1 MFIFCKDN
9 ANERNESLLSNC
21 RMQLILCKDNKKD
34 DTMRDRN
41 AKMWMN
47 FSFLDKNVSDNEMDK
62 KNGEYIKSGCGI
74 GEKCEEIYISS
85 IFDLSFPIFL
95 LLLHMKPHENKS
107 ILNGIKLMYRVN
119 ELWGKAF
126 FFLLFVLMPLS
137 LAAKTT
143 DNIEQLFQS
152 LDNAIAHSADYV
164 KVREAR
170 IRDWEQKLKTARRLS
185 SKYDACFALFE
196 EYRSYKNDLALKYI
210 NQCMELAFR
219 MGDKKKVENAKA
231 LLAFQESTTGDYAES
246 YDLLKSVNIADLDA
260 EGKRNY
266 LWACQHLYGEMAYY
280 SNVPSLKKYYAGKH
294 NAYQAAIDS
303 TFSHDDDL
311 YLQMQE
317 VRTRDAG
324 NMKEALRLSD
334 KRLAM
339 TKPGTHQYAIVQFYR
354 GLTYNQFGDKEQFLR
369 CLLRSAICDVQLAVM
384 DQGSLWELANLLNA
398 EPGEQKRS
406 HEYIKFAWKSATIF
420 NTPSRSRQ
428 IMPVLTQIEEGY
440 QKELSASNQHLRLM
454 VAFSVL
460 LLFVVM
466 LLLYYVNKQRKRI
479 AAAHHKLKET
489 NQALQLAN
497 ERLNEMNQSL
507 NEMNQSLNE
516 MNHSLNESNKM
527 KEVYIGR
534 FLRLCAIYV
543 DKIETMRKRVVK
555 LVKAR
560 ELNKL
565 LEQMQAGEPYM
576 GELYEYFDSAF
587 LKLFPDFV
595 EEFNALLKPEERI
608 VLEDDSHL
616 STTLRIF
623 ALIRL
628 GIEDS
633 SKIAEF
639 LHYSVNT
646 IYNYRAKIKNSAI
659 CDREEFEQR
668 VKLIGMK

>member
-1 MFIFCKDN
+1 
-9 ANERNESLLSNC
+9 
-21 RMQLILCKDNKKD
+21 
-34 DTMRDRN
+34 
-41 AKMWMN
+41 
-47 FSFLDKNVSDNEMDK
+47 MD
-62 KNGEYIKSGCGI
+62 
-74 GEKCEEIYISS
+74 S
-85 IFDLSFPIFL
+85 I
-95 LLLHMKPHENKS
+95 
-107 ILNGIKLMYRVN
+107 N
-119 ELWGKAF
+119 ELWRKTLF
-126 FFLLFVLMPLS
+126 FMFLVLLS
-137 LAAKTT
+137 TSVFATPT

-152 LDNAIAHSADYV
+152 LDDAIVHSADYV
-164 KVREAR
+164 KVREDR
-170 IRDWEQKLKTARRLS
+170 IYNLEQKLKVAKKES
-185 SKYDACFALFE
+185 EKYNACFALFE
-196 EYRSYKNDLALKYI
+196 EYRSYKNDIAIKYI
-210 NQCMELAFR
+210 NQCVELAIK
-219 MGDKKKVENAKA
+219 MGDKQKEENAKS
-231 LLAFQESTTGDYAES
+231 LLAFQESTTGNYAES
-246 YDLLKSVNIADLDA
+246 YDLLKSVNPSNLDS
-260 EGKRNY
+260 EGQRNY

-280 SNVPSLKKYYAGKH
+280 SNVPSLKKYYIGKR
-294 NAYQAAIDS
+294 NAYLSAIDS

-317 VRTRDAG
+317 SKARDAG

-354 GLTYNQFGDKEQFLR
+354 GLTYNMFGDKEQFLC

-398 EPGEQKRS
+398 KPGEQKRS
-406 HEYIKFAWKSATIF
+406 HEYIKFAWQSATVF
-420 NTPSRSRQ
+420 NTPIRSRQ
-428 IMPVLTQIEEGY
+428 IMPVLTQIEDCY
-440 QKELSASNQHLRLM
+440 QKELASSNKRLKIM
-454 VAFSVL
+454 VAWSVL
-460 LLFVVM
+460 LIIVVV

-479 AAAHHKLKET
+479 AVAHHKQKDT
-489 NQALQLAN
+489 NHALQLAN
-497 ERLNEMNQSL
+497 KNLNSVIEQLNLANCSINEANDRLNEMN
-507 NEMNQSLNE
+507 
-516 MNHSLNESNKM
+516 HFLNESNKM

-560 ELNKL
+560 EFTKL
-565 LEQMQAGEPYM
+565 LGQMQTGEAYM
-576 GELYEYFDSAF
+576 GELYKYFDSTF
-587 LKLFPDFV
+587 LNLFPSFV

-608 VLEDDSHL
+608 ILGDDNSL

-668 VKLIGMK
+668 VKMIGMK

>member
-1 MFIFCKDN
+1 
-9 ANERNESLLSNC
+9 
-21 RMQLILCKDNKKD
+21 
-34 DTMRDRN
+34 
-41 AKMWMN
+41 
-47 FSFLDKNVSDNEMDK
+47 
-62 KNGEYIKSGCGI
+62 
-74 GEKCEEIYISS
+74 
-85 IFDLSFPIFL
+85 
-95 LLLHMKPHENKS
+95 
-107 ILNGIKLMYRVN
+107 MYRIN
-119 ELWGKAF
+119 ELRGKAF
-126 FFLLFVLMPLS
+126 FFLLLVLMPLS
-137 LAAKTT
+137 LSAKTA

-196 EYRSYKNDLALKYI
+196 EYRSYKNDMALKYI
-210 NQCMELAFR
+210 NQCMELAIR
-219 MGDKKKVENAKA
+219 MGDKQKEENAKA
-231 LLAFQESTTGDYAES
+231 LLAFQESTTGDYVES

-266 LWACQHLYGEMAYY
+266 LWASQHLYGEMANY
-280 SNVPSLKKYYAGKH
+280 SNVPSLKKYYTGKY

-317 VRTRDAG
+317 VRARDAG

-339 TKPGTHQYAIVQFYR
+339 TKPGTHQYAIVQYYR
-354 GLTYNQFGDKEQFLR
+354 GMTYNQFGDEDQFLR
-369 CLLRSAICDVQLAVM
+369 CLLRSSICDVQLAVM
-384 DQGSLWELANLLNA
+384 DQGSLWEVANLLNA
-398 EPGEQKRS
+398 DPDQQKRS
-406 HEYIKFAWKSATIF
+406 HEYIKFAWQSATIF
-420 NTPSRSRQ
+420 NTPIRSRQ
-428 IMPVLTQIEEGY
+428 IMPVLTQIEEGF
-440 QKELSASNQHLRLM
+440 QKELSTSNQHLRLM
-454 VAFSVL
+454 VVWSVL

-479 AAAHHKLKET
+479 AAAHHKLQET
-489 NQALQLAN
+489 NHALQLAN
-497 ERLNEMNQSL
+497 ERLNEMNHSL
-507 NEMNQSLNE
+507 NGMNQSLNE

-560 ELNKL
+560 EFNRL
-565 LEQMQAGEPYM
+565 LEQMQAGEAYM

-608 VLEDDSHL
+608 VLEDDSRL

-659 CDREEFEQR
+659 CDREEFEQC
-668 VKLIGMK
+668 VKQIGMK

>member
-1 MFIFCKDN
+1 MFIF
-9 ANERNESLLSNC
+9 
-21 RMQLILCKDNKKD
+21 CKDNKKD

-41 AKMWMN
+41 VKMWMN
-47 FSFLDKNVSDNEMDK
+47 FSFLDRNISDNEMDK

-74 GEKCEEIYISS
+74 DEKCEDIYISS

-95 LLLHMKPHENKS
+95 LLLHVKPHENKS
-107 ILNGIKLMYRVN
+107 ILNGIKLMYRIN

-196 EYRSYKNDLALKYI
+196 EYRSYKNDMALKYI

-219 MGDKKKVENAKA
+219 MGDKKKVGNAKA

-280 SNVPSLKKYYAGKH
+280 SNVPSLKKFYAGKR

-317 VRTRDAG
+317 VRARDAG

-334 KRLAM
+334 KRLSM

-354 GLTYNQFGDKEQFLR
+354 GLTYNQFGDEEQFLS

-406 HEYIKFAWKSATIF
+406 HEYIKFAWKSATVF
-420 NTPSRSRQ
+420 NTPIRSRQ

-440 QKELSASNQHLRLM
+440 QKELSSSNQHLRLM
-454 VAFSVL
+454 VACSAL

-489 NQALQLAN
+489 NHALQLAN

-507 NEMNQSLNE
+507 NEMNQ
-516 MNHSLNESNKM
+516 SLNESNKM

-565 LEQMQAGEPYM
+565 LEQMQAGEAYM
-576 GELYEYFDSAF
+576 GELYEYFDSTF

-608 VLEDDSHL
+608 VLEDDSRL

-668 VKLIGMK
+668 VKQIGMK

>member
-1 MFIFCKDN
+1 
-9 ANERNESLLSNC
+9 
-21 RMQLILCKDNKKD
+21 
-34 DTMRDRN
+34 
-41 AKMWMN
+41 
-47 FSFLDKNVSDNEMDK
+47 
-62 KNGEYIKSGCGI
+62 
-74 GEKCEEIYISS
+74 
-85 IFDLSFPIFL
+85 
-95 LLLHMKPHENKS
+95 
-107 ILNGIKLMYRVN
+107 MYRIN
-119 ELWGKAF
+119 ELRGKAF
-126 FFLLFVLMPLS
+126 FFLLLVLMPLS
-137 LAAKTT
+137 LSAKTA

-170 IRDWEQKLKTARRLS
+170 IHDWEQKLKAARRLS

-196 EYRSYKNDLALKYI
+196 EYRSYKNDMALKYI
-210 NQCMELAFR
+210 SQCMELAIR
-219 MGDKKKVENAKA
+219 MGDKKKEENAKA

-260 EGKRNY
+260 EGERNY
-266 LWACQHLYGEMAYY
+266 LWASQHLYGEMANY

-294 NAYQAAIDS
+294 NDYQAAIDS

-317 VRTRDAG
+317 VRARDAG

-339 TKPGTHQYAIVQFYR
+339 TKPGTHQYAIVQYYR
-354 GLTYNQFGDKEQFLR
+354 GMTYNQFGDEDQFLR
-369 CLLRSAICDVQLAVM
+369 CLLRSSICDVQLAVM
-384 DQGSLWELANLLNA
+384 DQGSLWEVANLLNA
-398 EPGEQKRS
+398 DPDQQKRS
-406 HEYIKFAWKSATIF
+406 HEYIKFAWQSATIF
-420 NTPSRSRQ
+420 NTPIRSRQ
-428 IMPVLTQIEEGY
+428 IMPVLTQIEEGF
-440 QKELSASNQHLRLM
+440 QKELSTSNQHLRLM

-479 AAAHHKLKET
+479 AAAHHKQKET
-489 NQALQLAN
+489 NHALQLAN
-497 ERLNEMNQSL
+497 ERLNEMNHSL
-507 NEMNQSLNE
+507 NEMNRSLNE

-560 ELNKL
+560 EFNRL
-565 LEQMQAGEPYM
+565 LEQMQAGEAYM

-608 VLEDDSHL
+608 VLEDDSRL

>member
-1 MFIFCKDN
+1 
-9 ANERNESLLSNC
+9 
-21 RMQLILCKDNKKD
+21 
-34 DTMRDRN
+34 MRDRN
-41 AKMWMN
+41 VKMWMN

-62 KNGEYIKSGCGI
+62 KNEEYIKSGCGI

-196 EYRSYKNDLALKYI
+196 EYRSYKNDMALKYI

-219 MGDKKKVENAKA
+219 MGDKKKVGNAKA

-280 SNVPSLKKYYAGKH
+280 SNVPSLKKYYAGKR

-317 VRTRDAG
+317 VRARDAG

-334 KRLAM
+334 KRLSM

-354 GLTYNQFGDKEQFLR
+354 GLTYNQFGDEEQFLS

-398 EPGEQKRS
+398 EPDEQKRS
-406 HEYIKFAWKSATIF
+406 HEYIKFAWQSATVF
-420 NTPSRSRQ
+420 NTPIRSRQ

-440 QKELSASNQHLRLM
+440 QKELSSSNQHLRLM
-454 VAFSVL
+454 VACSAL

-489 NQALQLAN
+489 NHALQLAN
-497 ERLNEMNQSL
+497 ERLNEMNHSLNEMNHSL
-507 NEMNQSLNE
+507 NEMNQ
-516 MNHSLNESNKM
+516 SLNESNKM

-565 LEQMQAGEPYM
+565 LEQMQAGEAYM

-608 VLEDDSHL
+608 VLEDDSRL

-668 VKLIGMK
+668 VKQIGMK

>member
-1 MFIFCKDN
+1 MRV
-9 ANERNESLLSNC
+9 RNV
-21 RMQLILCKDNKKD
+21 
-34 DTMRDRN
+34 
-41 AKMWMN
+41 KMWMN
-47 FSFLDKNVSDNEMDK
+47 FSFLDRNISDNEMDK
-62 KNGEYIKSGCGI
+62 KNGGYIKSGC
-74 GEKCEEIYISS
+74 S
-85 IFDLSFPIFL
+85 IDENAKKSTFLLYQILSFPIFL

-137 LAAKTT
+137 LAAKKT

-196 EYRSYKNDLALKYI
+196 EYRSYKNDMALKYI
-210 NQCMELAFR
+210 NQCMELAIR

-260 EGKRNY
+260 EGRRNY

-280 SNVPSLKKYYAGKH
+280 SNVPSLKKYYTAKR
-294 NAYQAAIDS
+294 NAYQATIDS

-317 VRTRDAG
+317 VRARDAG

-334 KRLAM
+334 KRLSM

-354 GLTYNQFGDKEQFLR
+354 GLTYNQFGDEEQFLS
-369 CLLRSAICDVQLAVM
+369 CLLRSTICDVQLAVM

-398 EPGEQKRS
+398 EPDEQKRS

-420 NTPSRSRQ
+420 NTPIRSRQ

-454 VAFSVL
+454 VACSAL

-489 NQALQLAN
+489 NHALQLAN
-497 ERLNEMNQSL
+497 ERLNEMNHSL

-516 MNHSLNESNKM
+516 MNQSLNESNKM

-565 LEQMQAGEPYM
+565 LEQMQAGETYM

-595 EEFNALLKPEERI
+595 EEFNALLKTEERI
-608 VLEDDSHL
+608 VLEDDSRL

-668 VKLIGMK
+668 VKQIGMK

>member
-1 MFIFCKDN
+1 M
-9 ANERNESLLSNC
+9 A
-21 RMQLILCKDNKKD
+21 
-34 DTMRDRN
+34 
-41 AKMWMN
+41 
-47 FSFLDKNVSDNEMDK
+47 
-62 KNGEYIKSGCGI
+62 
-74 GEKCEEIYISS
+74 S
-85 IFDLSFPIFL
+85 I
-95 LLLHMKPHENKS
+95 
-107 ILNGIKLMYRVN
+107 N
-119 ELWGKAF
+119 ELWRKTLF
-126 FFLLFVLMPLS
+126 FMFLVLLS
-137 LAAKTT
+137 TSVFANPT

-152 LDNAIAHSADYV
+152 LDDAIVHSPDYV
-164 KVREAR
+164 KVREDR
-170 IRDWEQKLKTARRLS
+170 IYNLEQKLKVAKKVS
-185 SKYDACFALFE
+185 EKYNACFALFE
-196 EYRSYKNDLALKYI
+196 EYRSYKNDIAIKYI
-210 NQCMELAFR
+210 NQCVELAIKI
-219 MGDKKKVENAKA
+219 GDKQKEENAKS
-231 LLAFQESTTGDYAES
+231 LLAFQESTTGNFAES
-246 YDLLKSVNIADLDA
+246 YDLLKSVNPSNLDS
-260 EGKRNY
+260 EGQRNY

-280 SNVPSLKKYYAGKH
+280 CNVPSLKKYYTEKH
-294 NAYQAAIDS
+294 NAYQTAIDS

-317 VRTRDAG
+317 SKAREAG

-339 TKPGTHQYAIVQFYR
+339 TKPGTHTYAIVQFYR
-354 GLTYNQFGDKEQFLR
+354 GLTYNMFGDKEQFLR

-398 EPGEQKRS
+398 KPGEQKRS
-406 HEYIKFAWKSATIF
+406 HEYIKFAWQSATVF
-420 NTPSRSRQ
+420 NTPIRSRQ
-428 IMPVLTQIEEGY
+428 IMPVLTQIEDRY
-440 QKELSASNQHLRLM
+440 QKELASSNKRLKIM
-454 VAFSVL
+454 VAWSVL
-460 LLFVVM
+460 LIIVVV

-479 AAAHHKLKET
+479 AVAHHKQKDT
-489 NQALQLAN
+489 NHALQLAN
-497 ERLNEMNQSL
+497 KNLNSVIEQLNLANSSLNEANDRLNEMNQ
-507 NEMNQSLNE
+507 
-516 MNHSLNESNKM
+516 SLNESNKM

-560 ELNKL
+560 ELTKL
-565 LEQMQAGEPYM
+565 LEQMQTGEAYM
-576 GELYEYFDSAF
+576 GELYKYFDSTF
-587 LKLFPDFV
+587 LNLFPSFV

-608 VLEDDSHL
+608 ILEDDNSL

-659 CDREEFEQR
+659 CDREDFEQR

>member
-1 MFIFCKDN
+1 
-9 ANERNESLLSNC
+9 
-21 RMQLILCKDNKKD
+21 
-34 DTMRDRN
+34 
-41 AKMWMN
+41 
-47 FSFLDKNVSDNEMDK
+47 MD
-62 KNGEYIKSGCGI
+62 II
-74 GEKCEEIYISS
+74 
-85 IFDLSFPIFL
+85 
-95 LLLHMKPHENKS
+95 
-107 ILNGIKLMYRVN
+107 N
-119 ELWGKAF
+119 ELWRKTIF
-126 FFLLFVLMPLS
+126 CILIVLMSISVYANPTDDIEHLF
-137 LAAKTT
+137 KT
-143 DNIEQLFQS
+143 
-152 LDNAIAHSADYV
+152 LDDAIVHSSDYV
-164 KVREAR
+164 KVREGR
-170 IRDWEQKLKTARRLS
+170 IRDWEQKLKVAKKVS
-185 SKYDACFALFE
+185 EKYAACFALFE
-196 EYRSYKNDLALKYI
+196 EYRSYKNDIALKYI
-210 NQCMELAFR
+210 NQCMELAKK
-219 MGDKKKVENAKA
+219 MSDKQKEENAKS
-231 LLAFQESTTGDYAES
+231 LLVFQESTTGNYSES
-246 YDLLKSVNIADLDA
+246 YDLLKSINPSNLDA
-260 EGKRNY
+260 DGKRNY

-280 SNVPSLKKYYAGKH
+280 CNVPSLKKYYTDKR
-294 NAYQAAIDS
+294 NAYQSAIDS

-317 VRTRDAG
+317 VKARDAG

-354 GLTYNQFGDKEQFLR
+354 GLIYNQFGDEENFLR
-369 CLLRSAICDVQLAVM
+369 CLLRSTICDVQLAVM

-398 EPGEQKRS
+398 KPGEQERS
-406 HEYIKFAWKSATIF
+406 HKYIRFAWQSATVF
-420 NTPSRSRQ
+420 NTPIRSRQ
-428 IMPVLTQIEEGY
+428 IVPVLTQIEDSY
-440 QKELSASNQHLRLM
+440 QRELASSNKNLKIM
-454 VAFSVL
+454 VAWSVL
-460 LLFVVM
+460 LIIVVV

-479 AAAHHKLKET
+479 AVAHHKQKDT

-497 ERLNEMNQSL
+497 KNLNSVIEQLNLANSNLNEANDRLNK
-507 NEMNQSLNE
+507 

-560 ELNKL
+560 EFTKL
-565 LEQMQAGEPYM
+565 LEQMQTGEAYM
-576 GELYEYFDSAF
+576 GELYKYFDSTF
-587 LKLFPDFV
+587 LNLFPSFV
-595 EEFNALLKPEERI
+595 DEFNALLKPEDRI
-608 VLEDDSHL
+608 ILEDKNSL

-659 CDREEFEQR
+659 CDREEFEQH

>member
-1 MFIFCKDN
+1 
-9 ANERNESLLSNC
+9 
-21 RMQLILCKDNKKD
+21 
-34 DTMRDRN
+34 
-41 AKMWMN
+41 
-47 FSFLDKNVSDNEMDK
+47 
-62 KNGEYIKSGCGI
+62 
-74 GEKCEEIYISS
+74 
-85 IFDLSFPIFL
+85 
-95 LLLHMKPHENKS
+95 
-107 ILNGIKLMYRVN
+107 
-119 ELWGKAF
+119 
-126 FFLLFVLMPLS
+126 
-137 LAAKTT
+137 
-143 DNIEQLFQS
+143 
-152 LDNAIAHSADYV
+152 
-164 KVREAR
+164 
-170 IRDWEQKLKTARRLS
+170 
-185 SKYDACFALFE
+185 
-196 EYRSYKNDLALKYI
+196 
-210 NQCMELAFR
+210 
-219 MGDKKKVENAKA
+219 
-231 LLAFQESTTGDYAES
+231 
-246 YDLLKSVNIADLDA
+246 
-260 EGKRNY
+260 
-266 LWACQHLYGEMAYY
+266 
-280 SNVPSLKKYYAGKH
+280 
-294 NAYQAAIDS
+294 
-303 TFSHDDDL
+303 
-311 YLQMQE
+311 
-317 VRTRDAG
+317 
-324 NMKEALRLSD
+324 
-334 KRLAM
+334 
-339 TKPGTHQYAIVQFYR
+339 
-354 GLTYNQFGDKEQFLR
+354 
-369 CLLRSAICDVQLAVM
+369 M

-406 HEYIKFAWKSATIF
+406 HEYIKFAWKSATVF
-420 NTPSRSRQ
+420 NTPIRSRQ

-440 QKELSASNQHLRLM
+440 QKELSSSNQHLRLM

-489 NQALQLAN
+489 NHALQLANERLSQIMPVLTQIEEGYQKELSSSNQHLRLMVAFSVLLLFVVMLLLYYVNKQRKRIAAAHHKLKETNHALQLAN
-497 ERLNEMNQSL
+497 ERLNEMNHSL

-516 MNHSLNESNKM
+516 SNKMKEVYIGRFLRLCAIYVDKM

-565 LEQMQAGEPYM
+565 LEQMQAGEAYM

-595 EEFNALLKPEERI
+595 EEFNALLRPEERI
-608 VLEDDSHL
+608 VLEDDSRLSTTLRIFALIRLGIEDSSKIAEFLHYSVNTIYNYRAKIKNSADDSRL

-668 VKLIGMK
+668 VKQIGMK

>member
-1 MFIFCKDN
+1 
-9 ANERNESLLSNC
+9 
-21 RMQLILCKDNKKD
+21 
-34 DTMRDRN
+34 
-41 AKMWMN
+41 
-47 FSFLDKNVSDNEMDK
+47 MD
-62 KNGEYIKSGCGI
+62 
-74 GEKCEEIYISS
+74 S
-85 IFDLSFPIFL
+85 I
-95 LLLHMKPHENKS
+95 
-107 ILNGIKLMYRVN
+107 N
-119 ELWGKAF
+119 ELWRKTLF
-126 FFLLFVLMPLS
+126 FMFLVLLS
-137 LAAKTT
+137 TSVFANPT

-152 LDNAIAHSADYV
+152 LDDAIVHSPDYV
-164 KVREAR
+164 KVREDR
-170 IRDWEQKLKTARRLS
+170 IYNLEQKLKVAKKVS
-185 SKYDACFALFE
+185 EKYNACFALFE
-196 EYRSYKNDLALKYI
+196 EFRSYKNDIAIKYI
-210 NQCMELAFR
+210 NQCVELAIKI
-219 MGDKKKVENAKA
+219 GDKQKEENAKS
-231 LLAFQESTTGDYAES
+231 LLAFQESTTGNYAES
-246 YDLLKSVNIADLDA
+246 YDLLKSVNPSNLDS
-260 EGKRNY
+260 EGQRNY

-280 SNVPSLKKYYAGKH
+280 CNVPSLKKYYTEKH
-294 NAYQAAIDS
+294 NAYQTAIDS

-317 VRTRDAG
+317 SKAREAG
-324 NMKEALRLSD
+324 NMKQALRLSD

-339 TKPGTHQYAIVQFYR
+339 TKPGTHTYAIVQFYR
-354 GLTYNQFGDKEQFLR
+354 GLTYNMFGDKEQFLR

-398 EPGEQKRS
+398 KPGEQKRS
-406 HEYIKFAWKSATIF
+406 HEYIKFAWQSATVF
-420 NTPSRSRQ
+420 NTPIRSRQ
-428 IMPVLTQIEEGY
+428 IMPVLTQIEDRY
-440 QKELSASNQHLRLM
+440 QKELASSNKRLKIM
-454 VAFSVL
+454 VAWSVL
-460 LLFVVM
+460 LIIVVV

-479 AAAHHKLKET
+479 AVAHHKQKDT
-489 NQALQLAN
+489 NHALQLAN
-497 ERLNEMNQSL
+497 KNLNSVIEQLNLANSSLNEANDRLNEMNQ
-507 NEMNQSLNE
+507 
-516 MNHSLNESNKM
+516 SLNESNKM

-560 ELNKL
+560 ELTKL
-565 LEQMQAGEPYM
+565 LEQMQTGEAYM
-576 GELYEYFDSAF
+576 GELYKYFDSTF
-587 LKLFPDFV
+587 LNLFPSFV

-608 VLEDDSHL
+608 ILEDDNSL

>member
-1 MFIFCKDN
+1 
-9 ANERNESLLSNC
+9 
-21 RMQLILCKDNKKD
+21 
-34 DTMRDRN
+34 
-41 AKMWMN
+41 
-47 FSFLDKNVSDNEMDK
+47 MD
-62 KNGEYIKSGCGI
+62 
-74 GEKCEEIYISS
+74 S
-85 IFDLSFPIFL
+85 I
-95 LLLHMKPHENKS
+95 
-107 ILNGIKLMYRVN
+107 N
-119 ELWGKAF
+119 ELWRKTLF
-126 FFLLFVLMPLS
+126 FMFLVFLS
-137 LAAKTT
+137 TSVFATPT

-152 LDNAIAHSADYV
+152 LDDAIVHSADYV
-164 KVREAR
+164 KVREDR
-170 IRDWEQKLKTARRLS
+170 IHNLEQKLKVAKKES
-185 SKYDACFALFE
+185 EKYNACFALFE
-196 EYRSYKNDLALKYI
+196 EYRSYKNDIAIKYI
-210 NQCMELAFR
+210 NQCVELAIK
-219 MGDKKKVENAKA
+219 MGDKQKEENAKS
-231 LLAFQESTTGDYAES
+231 LLAFQESTTGNYAES
-246 YDLLKSVNIADLDA
+246 YDLLKSVNPSNLDS
-260 EGKRNY
+260 EGQRNY

-280 SNVPSLKKYYAGKH
+280 CNVPSLKKYYTEKH
-294 NAYQAAIDS
+294 NAYQTAIDS

-317 VRTRDAG
+317 SKAREAG

-339 TKPGTHQYAIVQFYR
+339 TKPGTHTYAIVQFYR
-354 GLTYNQFGDKEQFLR
+354 GLTYKMFGDKEQFLR

-398 EPGEQKRS
+398 KPGEQKRS
-406 HEYIKFAWKSATIF
+406 HEYIKFAWQSATVF
-420 NTPSRSRQ
+420 NTPIRSRQ
-428 IMPVLTQIEEGY
+428 IMPVLTQIEDRY
-440 QKELSASNQHLRLM
+440 QKELASSNKRLKIM
-454 VAFSVL
+454 VAWSVL
-460 LLFVVM
+460 LIIVVV

-479 AAAHHKLKET
+479 AVAHHKQKDT
-489 NQALQLAN
+489 NHALQLAN
-497 ERLNEMNQSL
+497 KNLNSVIEQLNLANSSINEANDRLNEMN
-507 NEMNQSLNE
+507 
-516 MNHSLNESNKM
+516 HFLNESNKM

-560 ELNKL
+560 EFTKL
-565 LEQMQAGEPYM
+565 LGQMQTGEAYM
-576 GELYEYFDSAF
+576 GELYKYFDSTF
-587 LKLFPDFV
+587 LNLFPSFV

-608 VLEDDSHL
+608 ILEDDNSL

-668 VKLIGMK
+668 VKMIGMK

>member
-1 MFIFCKDN
+1 
-9 ANERNESLLSNC
+9 
-21 RMQLILCKDNKKD
+21 
-34 DTMRDRN
+34 
-41 AKMWMN
+41 
-47 FSFLDKNVSDNEMDK
+47 
-62 KNGEYIKSGCGI
+62 
-74 GEKCEEIYISS
+74 
-85 IFDLSFPIFL
+85 
-95 LLLHMKPHENKS
+95 
-107 ILNGIKLMYRVN
+107 MYRIN
-119 ELWGKAF
+119 ELWEKAF
-126 FFLLFVLMPLS
+126 FFFLLLVLMPLS
-137 LAAKTT
+137 LSAKTA

-196 EYRSYKNDLALKYI
+196 EYRSYKNDMALKYI
-210 NQCMELAFR
+210 NQCMELAIR
-219 MGDKKKVENAKA
+219 MGDKKKEENAKA
-231 LLAFQESTTGDYAES
+231 LLAFQESTTGDYVES

-260 EGKRNY
+260 EGERNY
-266 LWACQHLYGEMAYY
+266 LWASQHLYGEMANY
-280 SNVPSLKKYYAGKH
+280 SNVPSLKKYYTGKY

-317 VRTRDAG
+317 VRARDAG

-339 TKPGTHQYAIVQFYR
+339 TKPGTHQYAIVQYYR
-354 GLTYNQFGDKEQFLR
+354 GMTYNQFGDEDQFLR
-369 CLLRSAICDVQLAVM
+369 CLLRSSICDVQLAVM
-384 DQGSLWELANLLNA
+384 DQGSLLKLANLLNA
-398 EPGEQKRS
+398 DPDQQKRS
-406 HEYIKFAWKSATIF
+406 HEYIKFAWQSATIF
-420 NTPSRSRQ
+420 NTPIRSRQ
-428 IMPVLTQIEEGY
+428 IMPVLTQIEEGF
-440 QKELSASNQHLRLM
+440 QKELSTSNQHLRLM

-479 AAAHHKLKET
+479 AAAHHKQKET
-489 NQALQLAN
+489 NHALQLAN
-497 ERLNEMNQSL
+497 ER
-507 NEMNQSLNE
+507 LNE

-560 ELNKL
+560 EFNRL
-565 LEQMQAGEPYM
+565 LEQMQAGEAYM

-608 VLEDDSHL
+608 VLEDDSRL

-659 CDREEFEQR
+659 CDREEFEQC
-668 VKLIGMK
+668 VKQIGMK